1 MSMDVSIPGV
11 LPSLV
16 GALVSSGP
24 VWGKAAFI
32 GVFVLLL
39 IWLLA
44 LPARLTGN
52 DRGTVA
58 WWRNARV
65 WAIGVVIAQIL
76 IYLGWG

>member
-1 MSMDVSIPGV
+1 MDVFIPV
-11 LPSLV
+11 TLPSLV
-16 GALVSSGP
+16 AALASSGP

-44 LPARLTGN
+44 MPARLIGN
-52 DRGTVA
+52 DRGTVP

-65 WAIGVVIAQIL
+65 WAIGVVIVQIL
-76 IYLGWG
+76 MYLGLG

>member
-1 MSMDVSIPGV
+1 MDVSIPGI
-11 LPSLV
+11 LPSV
-16 GALVSSGP
+16 VAALVSGGP

-44 LPARLTGN
+44 LPDRLIGH
-52 DRGTVA
+52 DRGTVP
-58 WWRNARV
+58 WWRSARV